1 MFLKARSAVQAASLL
16 LVASCFIIV
25 GIKHFTSPSF
35 FEAIVPPYLPSP
47 RSLVYLSGVFEVA
60 GGIGILIPKLRQTAR
75 WGLIALLIAVFPAN
89 LHMAIHPDAFVDA
102 GIPLWGLYLR
112 LPLQAV
118 LVAWVAW
125 SGRPAGDTSTVL
137 FAPAD

>member
-1 MFLKARSAVQAASLL
+1 MLLKARSAVQATSLL
-16 LVASCFIIV
+16 LVASCFVIV
-25 GIKHFTSPSF
+25 GIRHFTSPSF

-89 LHMAIHPDAFVDA
+89 LHMAIHPDAFVDT

-118 LVAWVAW
+118 LIVWVYW
-125 SGRPAGDTSTVL
+125 SGRAAVDSQL
-137 FAPAD
+137 F

>member
-1 MFLKARSAVQAASLL
+1 MLLKARSAVQATSLL
-16 LVASCFIIV
+16 LVASCFVIV
-25 GIKHFTSPSF
+25 GIKHFTSTSF

-60 GGIGILIPKLRQTAR
+60 GGVGILIPKLRQVAR

-89 LHMAIHPDAFVDA
+89 LHMAINPSAFVDA
-102 GIPLWGLYLR
+102 GLPLWGLYLR

-118 LVAWVAW
+118 LIVWVYW
-125 SGRPAGDTSTVL
+125 SGRPAIDM
-137 FAPAD
+137 